1 MNDDAVLHLLVGLLM
16 GFFATIILVAVA
28 AVTRIDNLNKQVR
41 EQQQIIY
48 QTYNVPIIKEQQ

>member
-1 MNDDAVLHLLVGLLM
+1 MNDNSLHLLTGLLM
-16 GFFATIILVAVA
+16 GFFAMLMLVALPA
-28 AVTRIDNLNKQVR
+28 LIRIDNLNRQVR

>member
-1 MNDDAVLHLLVGLLM
+1 MNDDALHLLLGLII
-16 GFFATIILVAVA
+16 GFFATIILVELPALI
-28 AVTRIDNLNKQVR
+28 RIDNLNKQVK

>member
-1 MNDDAVLHLLVGLLM
+1 MNDDALHLLIGLM
-16 GFFATIILVAVA
+16 IGFFATIILVELPALIQ
-28 AVTRIDNLNKQVR
+28 IDNLNKQVK